1 MHIFDITLRFI
12 IQSVVLIGWG
22 VFALAF
28 VTGLIGRIIR
38 FVWMKFHPVTTIVPI
53 ENDNVVDAEWVR
65 EV

>member
-22 VFALAF
+22 VFALALI
-28 VTGLIGRIIR
+28 VGLIGRSIR
-38 FVWMKFHPVTTIVPI
+38 FVWMKLHPVRTIVHM
-53 ENDNVVDAEWVR
+53 ENHDMIDAEWV

>member
-1 MHIFDITLRFI
+1 MHIFDAFLRWL
-12 IQSVVLIGWG
+12 IQTVVMAAWG
-22 VFALAF
+22 LFALAF